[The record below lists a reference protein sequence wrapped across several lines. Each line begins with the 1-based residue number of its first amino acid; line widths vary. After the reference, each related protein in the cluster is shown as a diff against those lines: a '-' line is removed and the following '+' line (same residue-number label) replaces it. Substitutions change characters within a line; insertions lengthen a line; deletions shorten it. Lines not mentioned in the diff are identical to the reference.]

1 MLSFLLLKNNPVSYL
16 TLYKKAENT
25 ETEFVN
31 VELKLLVKMK
41 YNKGSELKG
50 TYYTHFS
57 SALLVWRSNRVERH
71 LCMIYSFK

>member
-1 MLSFLLLKNNPVSYL
+1 MLSFLFLKNNLVSYL

-41 YNKGSELKG
+41 YKGSELKG

-57 SALLVWRSNRVERH
+57 SALLVWHSNRVERH
-71 LCMIYSFK
+71 LCMIYRFK

>member
-31 VELKLLVKMK
+31 LTKTI
-41 YNKGSELKG
+41 G
-50 TYYTHFS
+50 
-57 SALLVWRSNRVERH
+57 
-71 LCMIYSFK
+71 